1 MSSAATLFGDL
12 AGVFLAAGDLPRA
25 LPGVLRA
32 GDDLRADGIEH
43 DSDFQISNKK
53 NKLMREEGME
63 TDLYYSTSARELCS
77 GAESSDGG
85 AEAARELGR
94 ATRKRSVRGRR
105 AAHVCTF
112 RPPGCGT

>member
-53 NKLMREEGME
+53 NKLRNLMREEGME
-63 TDLYYSTSARELCS
+63 TDLY
-77 GAESSDGG
+77 
-85 AEAARELGR
+85 
-94 ATRKRSVRGRR
+94 
-105 AAHVCTF
+105 
-112 RPPGCGT
+112 